1 MKKNTST
8 QSSVSE
14 SELLKNEF
22 IQYLNVLFPLIEG
35 YAEPEKIR
43 KLLVEY
49 LAEYQVPAEIE
60 SMLKALFRTKF
71 HQPV

>member
-1 MKKNTST
+1 VKKTASA
-8 QSSVSE
+8 QSNLSE

-35 YAEPEKIR
+35 YSEPEKIR
-43 KLLVEY
+43 ERLEEY
-49 LAEYQVPAEIE
+49 LAENEVPAEIE

-71 HQPV
+71 QQPV